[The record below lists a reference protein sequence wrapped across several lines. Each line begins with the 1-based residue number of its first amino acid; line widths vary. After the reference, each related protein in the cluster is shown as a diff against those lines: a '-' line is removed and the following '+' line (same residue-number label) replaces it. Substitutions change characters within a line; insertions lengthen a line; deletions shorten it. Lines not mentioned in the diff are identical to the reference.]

1 MVQVDSSEN
10 VAERT
15 CHLLYFQE
23 RSHVNTWERDCSDC
37 SQESIPLPNIPQC
50 LKIIPQSE
58 FKSCCGNLKFF
69 FPISFFL
76 SEDREK
82 SFKLLGTFGH
92 KLLASLRDCYEITSR
107 MISSWVIN
115 FSFLNIPPGA
125 HLLNV

>member
-23 RSHVNTWERDCSDC
+23 RSHVNTRERDCSDC
-37 SQESIPLPNIPQC
+37 SQESVPLPNIPQC

-69 FPISFFL
+69 FLFLFFL
-76 SEDREK
+76 VKIEK
-82 SFKLLGTFGH
+82 NPSNYWAPLVTNSWLVLEIVMRLL
-92 KLLASLRDCYEITSR
+92 LE
-107 MISSWVIN
+107 
-115 FSFLNIPPGA
+115 
-125 HLLNV
+125 